1 MAEASD
7 RTAPDAGEDRD
18 TRWVAP
24 EDSPV
29 TVVAHNV
36 RMRYKALRTDR
47 KPRKGVLRYAQR
59 KQMVSVTALRGV
71 SFTARS
77 GEFIG
82 IIGRNG
88 SGKST
93 LLRTLAGLESPSSGT
108 VLTSARPVL
117 LGVGAALLPELTGA
131 QNVKLG
137 ALAMG
142 LTPQQAD
149 DVFDEVVELS
159 ALGEAIDLPMKTY
172 SSGMGARLK
181 FAISLAADPSILMID
196 EALATGDA
204 TFMERSKRAMD
215 QMLKRAGTVFLVN
228 HAAQTIENM
237 CSRAIWMEHGRVV
250 LDGDA
255 VEVARKYRWFAH
267 NLAQGNE
274 EKAMG
279 LLRTAITEGR
289 EQRQARQQAL
299 DGKSAETPTAQASA
313 TPAQESAADQHEPPE
328 VATTGSVE
336 PGVQT
341 AVPSQELV
349 RVVASASP
357 SESRRRRK
365 SPSLR
370 RGDSVYPTGQV
381 PVLEPPHDLPDADAS
396 DDAPASP
403 WMEETSDRP
412 RELRRVRPRHIR

>member
-1 MAEASD
+1 MAEVNENSTDLDPEAE
-7 RTAPDAGEDRD
+7 RWQAPAE
-18 TRWVAP
+18 
-24 EDSPV
+24 SPV
-29 TVVAHNV
+29 TVVAHDV

-47 KPRKGVLRYAQR
+47 KPRKGLARLAQR

-71 SFTARS
+71 SFEARS

-108 VLTSARPVL
+108 VLTSARPML
-117 LGVGAALLPELTGA
+117 LGVSAAMIPELTGA
-131 QNVKLG
+131 ENVKLG

-149 DVFDEVVELS
+149 AAFEEVVELS
-159 ALGEAIDLPMKTY
+159 ALGDAIDLPMKTY

-215 QMLKRAGTVFLVN
+215 QMLERAGTVFLVN

-237 CSRAIWMEHGRVV
+237 CSRAIWMEQGRVV

-279 LLRTAITEGR
+279 LLRSAITEGR
-289 EQRQARQQAL
+289 EQRQARQEAF
-299 DGKSAETPTAQASA
+299 SEERVAPAAAENEPT
-313 TPAQESAADQHEPPE
+313 TTHE
-328 VATTGSVE
+328 VASVHPAE
-336 PGVQT
+336 P
-341 AVPSQELV
+341 AVIAAAPESDPTPPATSKALV
-349 RVVASASP
+349 RVAVPEPAAEHGSSA
-357 SESRRRRK
+357 RRRK

-370 RGDSVYPTGQV
+370 RGDSIYPTGQV
-381 PVLEPPHDLPDADAS
+381 PVLEAEPVDPQAHGASGNDL
-396 DDAPASP
+396 SP
-403 WMEETSDRP
+403 WKEDAHGHP
-412 RELRRVRPRHIR
+412 RDRRVMPRHTR